1 MKRILLNILKV
12 IIGLYILVCVAFYFF
27 QEKIIFLPETLEKS
41 HQFDFEQAFEELNFK
56 TADGKLINGLLFKAD
71 STKGLIFYLHGNAGS
86 LKQWGNAAST
96 YTDLDYDIFILDYR
110 GYGKSEGKIT
120 SQEQVF
126 QDNQMVYDEL
136 TKRYDEK
143 NIILLGYSIGS
154 GMASFLASEN
164 DSKQLIL
171 QAPYYSLTDLA
182 GQMFPF
188 IPSFTLRYKFAT
200 NEYLKNCNM
209 PVTIIH
215 GNEDAVIPY
224 ESSLRLKAEFESKIE
239 LITLDGLGH
248 NGLTTNEDYKK
259 ALKTVLE
266 K

>member
-164 DSKQLIL
+164 DSKRLIL

>member
-136 TKRYDEK
+136 AKGYDEK

>member
-1 MKRILLNILKV
+1 
-12 IIGLYILVCVAFYFF
+12 
-27 QEKIIFLPETLEKS
+27 
-41 HQFDFEQAFEELNFK
+41 
-56 TADGKLINGLLFKAD
+56 
-71 STKGLIFYLHGNAGS
+71 
-86 LKQWGNAAST
+86 
-96 YTDLDYDIFILDYR
+96 
-110 GYGKSEGKIT
+110 
-120 SQEQVF
+120 
-126 QDNQMVYDEL
+126 VYDEL
-136 TKRYDEK
+136 AKGYDEK

-248 NGLTTNEDYKK
+248 NGLTTNEDYK

>member
-136 TKRYDEK
+136 AKGYDEK

-164 DSKQLIL
+164 DSKRLIL